1 MRVCVRAGRAHLD
14 ALELVLAALGP
25 AVVAAGRRA
34 VHVHVHLARPAA
46 VRVGELGGE
55 EVDLVVGEL
64 GARGRVPAVR
74 RVRCVLGLLRAVER
88 ARLAVDVRVNGGG
101 CEHGHGAGGRMGGV
115 GRVRRRQLGAH
126 KAHAEY

>member
-34 VHVHVHLARPAA
+34 VHVHVHLA
-46 VRVGELGGE
+46 
-55 EVDLVVGEL
+55 
-64 GARGRVPAVR
+64 AVR

-101 CEHGHGAGGRMGGV
+101 CEHGRGADGRMGGV